1 MKLSEKIQNEINA
14 LKIEHNKNT
23 DYRMMNYYN
32 CVDDYSWGGRCDQA
46 QDFEMSRMRGMLH
59 NVLEQEENGGFCKEI
74 AYAYELQDMDG
85 NVLSKRLV
93 NGKFGLCFI
102 IQHSENNVS
111 FVGATKNQSTFAKK
125 GFKIVTKIYE
135 FKVIYTGTLN
145 SKFANR
151 SVELIS
157 LSETMQDKVDYNI
170 GADTSLWLFQQNS

>member
-1 MKLSEKIQNEINA
+1 MKLSEQIQAHINA

-46 QDFEMSRMRGMLH
+46 QDHEMSRMKGMLY

-85 NVLSKRLV
+85 NVLSTKLV

-102 IQHSENNVS
+102 IKKSEHDVC

-125 GFKIVTKIYE
+125 GFKVITKTYE
-135 FKVIYTGTLN
+135 LKVVYTGTLN

-157 LSETMQDKVDYNI
+157 VSDSVQDKLDYNL